1 MSVISVESEF
11 STKGRIGQDR
21 VGLISFSKQKYILPL
36 QSLISVASAESEFSM
51 RGEEAR
57 TGPMSSAVQARP
69 KEFSCD

>member
-1 MSVISVESEF
+1 MH
-11 STKGRIGQDR
+11 RPDR
-21 VGLISFSKQKYILPL
+21 AGLISFFKQKYILPV
-36 QSLISVASAESEFSM
+36 QALISVASAESEFSM